1 MSRRGFDVTSL
12 VAGLVLIGLGSV
24 LLLDRLEVLDLQ
36 FGYLWP
42 ALLAALGAILLA
54 RGLARPDRR

>member
-1 MSRRGFDVTSL
+1 MSRRDPDVTSL
-12 VAGLVLIGLGSV
+12 VAGLVLIGLGAV
-24 LLLDRLEVLDLQ
+24 LLLDRLDVVDLR

-54 RGLARPDRR
+54 GGLARRDSA